1 MNLKENKHLSFPFRI
16 GTNGRTAQTI
26 SLDDH
31 IRDEIMQLLLTNPG
45 ERQFLP
51 KFGGGVRQLIFS
63 NVNDLTL
70 AKTKSLITESLSNW
84 LGERIEINKIEFESQ
99 NEKVLIKLEYKV
111 IGTNKK
117 YSIEY
122 QKTE

>member
-1 MNLKENKHLSFPFRI
+1 MNPKENKHLSFPFRI

-70 AKTKSLITESLSNW
+70 AKTKSIITESLSNW
-84 LGERIEINKIEFESQ
+84 LGERIEIDKIDVESQ
-99 NEKVLIKLEYKV
+99 NEKVLVKLEYKV
-111 IGTNKK
+111 IRTNEK